1 MKRNGQF
8 RKTDPSAALNGH
20 RFERLV
26 IFYSDADGL
35 RRGFQFWMGWP
46 GGAKQGCGCIPI
58 YLGDGRL
65 RRRADEILQKPC
77 RKALVLF
84 CPSVSAVNADDL
96 GARVSEIFAQDKTA
110 QRALVVLLTDPAT
123 LAAWQWLGATA
134 VARWFPLGTFAASR
148 CGGSD
153 RRNGPTGYDVR
164 SLLPGEA
171 STDGNT
177 KRRMP

>member
-8 RKTDPSAALNGH
+8 RQTDASAALTGH

-46 GGAKQGCGCIPI
+46 AGAKQGCGCIPI
-58 YLGDGRL
+58 YLGEGPL
-65 RRRADEILQKPC
+65 RRHADGILQKPC

-84 CPSVSAVNADDL
+84 CPPASAVHADDL
-96 GARVSEIFAQDKTA
+96 GARVSEILAQDRTV
-110 QRALVVLLTDPAT
+110 QRALVVLLKDPAT
-123 LAAWQWLGATA
+123 LAAWQRLGATA
-134 VARWFPLGTFAASR
+134 VARRFPLGTFAASR

-171 STDGNT
+171 STEGNT
-177 KRRMP
+177 RRRMS